1 MRMLFAACAIVLLI
15 GAPAA
20 AQQFPPAQVT
30 PHGQLERA
38 RPNLN
43 GTWDVL
49 GGLPGQLT
57 LAARANEVMTGN
69 FWPYGVFNN
78 ARFPCWG
85 QYSET
90 AYTFVVLCRAQQYQ
104 PMIFVGRGEAEG
116 VGRTRL
122 FGHYH
127 LQTGGSPPGGL
138 TDWVFEGRP
147 VP

>member
-1 MRMLFAACAIVLLI
+1 MRILLAVCAIVLLL

-30 PHGQLERA
+30 PHGQLERIP
-38 RPNLN
+38 PNLN
-43 GTWDVL
+43 GTWNII
-49 GGLPGQLT
+49 GGIPGQLT
-57 LAARANEVMTGN
+57 LRPGANGAMTGN
-69 FWPYGVFNN
+69 FWPYGG

-90 AYTFVVLCRAQQYQ
+90 AYTFIVLCRSQQFQ
-104 PMIFVGRGEAEG
+104 PTVFVGRGEAEG

-122 FGHYH
+122 AGHYH
-127 LQTGGSPPGGL
+127 LQTGGPTPGGL

-147 VP
+147 ITQ